1 MKDYRKLL
9 DSSRI
14 PGHIGIIMDGNG
26 RWAARRSLP
35 RSEGHRRGVEV
46 IEPIVDACMEL
57 GVGALSL
64 YVFSFEN
71 WSRPRA
77 EIFEIWKLL
86 EFFFGSR
93 FQALK
98 SKGIRITHCGS
109 DRRLP
114 SHIKKIL
121 SDAVSETCKNRR
133 MILNLCL
140 NYGGRQEIVEGVN
153 EWLATRRDGESF
165 TVKKMEKHLQTA
177 GLPEVD
183 LIIRTSGEYRISN
196 FLLWQLAYSE
206 LAFVDV
212 LWPDFR
218 PEDLHRAVYDYQQ
231 RERRFGNI

>member
-1 MKDYRKLL
+1 
-9 DSSRI
+9 
-14 PGHIGIIMDGNG
+14 
-26 RWAARRSLP
+26 
-35 RSEGHRRGVEV
+35 
-46 IEPIVDACMEL
+46 
-57 GVGALSL
+57 
-64 YVFSFEN
+64 
-71 WSRPRA
+71 
-77 EIFEIWKLL
+77 
-86 EFFFGSR
+86 
-93 FQALK
+93 
-98 SKGIRITHCGS
+98 
-109 DRRLP
+109 
-114 SHIKKIL
+114 
-121 SDAVSETCKNRR
+121 